1 MTEADSNQ
9 TELRQARRAGALEA
23 ATRLFATKG
32 FAKTTV
38 ADVARSLGLGAPALY
53 YYFPSKESL
62 LFAVLERTMVQL
74 NATLDQALAACVSSD
89 PAIRLHTLV
98 AAQVVEE
105 VRAAETMP
113 MINDYLYGAL
123 RDAAHFSTEQV
134 ERLRVLQRG
143 TVDLYR
149 STLIA
154 GQAAG
159 AFRKLELAPTAF
171 ALLGLAQYVSAWYRP
186 GSGRLDVKAISEHH
200 ANLAVRSVL
209 V

>member
-1 MTEADSNQ
+1 MAEVDSNQ
-9 TELRQARRAGALEA
+9 TELRQARRAEALEA

-38 ADVARSLGLGAPALY
+38 ADVAQSLGLGAPALY

-62 LFAVLERTMVQL
+62 LFAVLERAMMQL
-74 NATLDQALAACVSSD
+74 NATLDQALADCASSD

-105 VRAAETMP
+105 VRAAKTMP

-149 STLIA
+149 SNLKV
-154 GQAAG
+154 GQASG
-159 AFRKLELAPTAF
+159 TFRKLELAPTAF

-186 GSGRLDVKAISEHH
+186 GSGRLDIKAISDHH

-209 V
+209 A